1 MEGCYERL
9 HFGSQPENKLFL
21 SLTALTL
28 SGKFGSALVMGLWME
43 DCWDWTARAPWMS
56 SDVEEK
62 IEVLLCSRFGFVKN
76 PEIFVFV
83 FRQCEDPAAASK
95 LCFKNHIISIALT
108 FMTLGWDTFVSL
120 SVLNQ
125 KTCEAFYRG
134 TTQPCAHVF
143 QRYTVYP
150 GWIPRCRF
158 TRRKCYFLYHLW
170 VIMSHVGHPKKDL
183 FLWFLRN
190 LLIS

>member
-62 IEVLLCSRFGFVKN
+62 IEVLWSFAMFT
-76 PEIFVFV
+76 FWT
-83 FRQCEDPAAASK
+83 CEKPGDLSVRVSTAR
-95 LCFKNHIISIALT
+95 
-108 FMTLGWDTFVSL
+108 TLLQHQNFVSKSISSQLPLLSWLWDGIPL
-120 SVLNQ
+120 SVCPQSEDLWSVLQGNLAAMRTRIS
-125 KTCEAFYRG
+125 K
-134 TTQPCAHVF
+134 
-143 QRYTVYP
+143 VY
-150 GWIPRCRF
+150 GIPRLDS
-158 TRRKCYFLYHLW
+158 KVSLH
-170 VIMSHVGHPKKDL
+170 KA
-183 FLWFLRN
+183 
-190 LLIS
+190 